1 MTIVADPRPG
11 AREFI
16 ANQLNF
22 ALHHGDMARTC
33 AEIGDD
39 SGLEHHVRRLVE
51 YVRAVANSTSEIV
64 KDNKTIE
71 AEQRGRA
78 A

>member
-1 MTIVADPRPG
+1 MTIVADPRPNT
-11 AREFI
+11 REFI
-16 ANQLNF
+16 ATQLNF

-39 SGLEHHVRRLVE
+39 RGLEHHVRRLVE
-51 YVRAVANSTSEIV
+51 YVKAVAKSTSEIV
-64 KDNKTIE
+64 QDNEAIE